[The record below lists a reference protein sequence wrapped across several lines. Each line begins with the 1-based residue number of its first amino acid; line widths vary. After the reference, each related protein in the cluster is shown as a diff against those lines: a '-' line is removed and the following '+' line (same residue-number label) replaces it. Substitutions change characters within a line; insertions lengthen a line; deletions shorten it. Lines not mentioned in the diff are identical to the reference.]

1 MVKLLG
7 IFISS
12 GIQRL
17 PTAGGNNRRALRG
30 CQRLAVGT
38 GPPYNRGPEP
48 FHLSVEYH
56 GGRDE
61 FAPAALQKRRPD

>member
-12 GIQRL
+12 GTQRAA
-17 PTAGGNNRRALRG
+17 TAGGNDRWALGG

-38 GPPYNRGPEP
+38 APPYNRGPGP
-48 FHLSVEYH
+48 FLVSVMEVVN
-56 GGRDE
+56 E
-61 FAPAALQKRRPD
+61 FASAALQKRRTD